1 MPSFD
6 ARLQQ
11 RLAAICAALV
21 VSVACAV
28 SDDDVRREVQAQLAS
43 IPAMTQPAPAVHVQ
57 DGVVRLSG
65 RTTASHDVQLEAMRL
80 VHSLDGVKVV
90 VNEMWVGNDAIA
102 EKVKA
107 ALAMDPQMAGVPID
121 VDARDGT
128 VYLKSDQTNEA
139 QRTRAVQIASAVEG
153 VTRVEDLMK

>member
-1 MPSFD
+1 
-6 ARLQQ
+6 
-11 RLAAICAALV
+11 
-21 VSVACAV
+21 
-28 SDDDVRREVQAQLAS
+28 
-43 IPAMTQPAPAVHVQ
+43 MTQPAPAVHVQ